1 MSKYQKGEESGHA
14 RLAVTLLRWAL
25 LTREKK
31 RLGHCFSL
39 SYCGII
45 FIIYILYISYF
56 NNLLYTL
63 ISMITL
69 IMNFNYLFVTP
80 PIDLL

>member
-1 MSKYQKGEESGHA
+1 MSKYQKGKESGHA

-39 SYCGII
+39 SYCGPLVCINTYIRI
-45 FIIYILYISYF
+45 FGIKIQFTFKRYELVRMRGI
-56 NNLLYTL
+56 
-63 ISMITL
+63 
-69 IMNFNYLFVTP
+69 FVYQRV
-80 PIDLL
+80 